1 MAHFED
7 LRYGIN
13 ALRCTFEILANQ
25 QGITADELVL
35 IREELV
41 KQHGKYKTDWKN
53 DWLGKL
59 SFDYYFCVEMA
70 TVLEEQG
77 ELSYKRRERL
87 YYFVTKNEPVQA
99 VWDQLPE
106 LSANMFL
113 DKTERDL
120 LKVRKGR
127 RYK

>member
-1 MAHFED
+1 
-7 LRYGIN
+7 
-13 ALRCTFEILANQ
+13 
-25 QGITADELVL
+25 
-35 IREELV
+35 
-41 KQHGKYKTDWKN
+41 
-53 DWLGKL
+53 
-59 SFDYYFCVEMA
+59 MA

-113 DKTERDL
+113 DKTEREL